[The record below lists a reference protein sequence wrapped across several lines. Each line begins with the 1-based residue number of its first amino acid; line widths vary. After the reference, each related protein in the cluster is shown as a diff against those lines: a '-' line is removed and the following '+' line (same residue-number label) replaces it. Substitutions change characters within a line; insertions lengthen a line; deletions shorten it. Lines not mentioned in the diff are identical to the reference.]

1 MEAAKSKRKV
11 SKVTKPSVLPK
22 KDSSFKLRS
31 GNKPSPAKIM
41 GIVGKA
47 AKKYRDDIKSG
58 KRTRPIDKVK
68 AGVRAYL
75 SEAGKSHGHGGFG
88 GPTLSESVSRKY
100 KKFKRGYRRTQASK
114 Q

>member
-1 MEAAKSKRKV
+1 MERKTKSA
-11 SKVTKPSVLPK
+11 
-22 KDSSFKLRS
+22 FKLRS
-31 GNKPSPAKIM
+31 GNKPSPAKIL
-41 GIVGKA
+41 GIVGRA

-58 KRTRPIDKVK
+58 KKTRPIDKVK

-100 KKFKRGYRRTQASK
+100 KRFKRGYRRKQAQK
-114 Q
+114 NK

>member
-1 MEAAKSKRKV
+1 MERKTKSA
-11 SKVTKPSVLPK
+11 
-22 KDSSFKLRS
+22 FKLRS
-31 GNKPSPAKIM
+31 GNKPSPAKII

-68 AGVRAYL
+68 AFGRAVAT
-75 SEAGKSHGHGGFG
+75 EVGKKHGHGGFG

-100 KKFKRGYRRTQASK
+100 KKFKRGYRREQAQK
-114 Q
+114 NK